1 MTIVEEW
8 RRTNKNHTRLYESK
22 RTEVHEHETEK
33 YFDTESD
40 VGYKITNK
48 SGDNNHLK

>member
-1 MTIVEEW
+1 MRVKEQ
-8 RRTNKNHTRLYESK
+8 KFMSMKL
-22 RTEVHEHETEK
+22 K